1 MDTLDLTLTAMAH
14 GGAALGR
21 AGGRVIFV
29 PYALPGERVRVA
41 LTDVHQRYAHAHLLE
56 VLTPSPARIVP
67 PCPHFGAAGCAG
79 CQWQHIAPN
88 VQTQLKGLIV
98 RDQLLRV
105 GQFAEPPIL
114 EPLGPATPWENRV
127 AVRFEVT
134 PEGRFGYPRAD
145 GQGVL
150 AVEDC
155 PVLHP
160 HLRELLTA
168 FDFALP
174 ELAWLELRAAPDG
187 SDALLI
193 LQTVDNEPPEL
204 TVELPLSVVQIGHD
218 GAVAPLIGLDY
229 LSVPLEDAV
238 LRVSPTTPYPPYAAH
253 WPVLRDVVLE
263 ALALEPDETVVEL
276 YSGAGFLTRAL
287 AAQARSVVV
296 VEENPAAAEDTRV
309 NTAGC
314 TNVTV
319 ESSAPQTW
327 LAAHPSARDAVVLH
341 PPAQGLD
348 GDTLDALAA
357 LQAPRLVYIA
367 DDPATLARDA
377 QRLTRQ
383 GYSLLWVQPLD
394 LLPQSFVITCV
405 ALLAVVE

>member
-1 MDTLDLTLTAMAH
+1 MDTLDLILTAMAH

-105 GQFAEPPIL
+105 GQFAQPPIL

-134 PEGRFGYPRAD
+134 PEGRLGYPRAD

-160 HLRELLTA
+160 HLRELLAA

-174 ELAWLELRAAPDG
+174 ELAWLELRVAPDG

-296 VEENPAAAEDTRV
+296 VEENPAAVEDTRV

-327 LAAHPSARDAVVLH
+327 LAAHPSAWDAVVLH